1 MRRTASIGAAAGLV
15 VLSSCT
21 ADNSHRAPVA
31 AASVS
36 SPSSPVKNTTGKPA
50 SGRSCVQLSQIR
62 ETRVVDDRTIDFIL
76 RDRTVLRNTLPYACP
91 NLGFER
97 AFSYA
102 TSLNELCSV
111 DIITVINN
119 GGGPRIGASC
129 GLGAFVPYTPVP
141 AAR

>member
-1 MRRTASIGAAAGLV
+1 MRRADLMYAVAGLMA
-15 VLSSCT
+15 LGSCT
-21 ADNSHRAPVA
+21 ASTDRRTPAVAAVPQAPVSPVA
-31 AASVS
+31 A
-36 SPSSPVKNTTGKPA
+36 T
-50 SGRSCVQLSQIR
+50 RSCVPLTQIR

-97 AFSYA
+97 AFSYK
-102 TSLNELCSV
+102 TSLSELCSV

-119 GGGPRIGASC
+119 GGGPRLGASC

-141 AAR
+141 AAH

>member
-1 MRRTASIGAAAGLV
+1 MRRTASIAVAAGLV
-15 VLSSCT
+15 MLSSCT
-21 ADNSHRAPVA
+21 TDNSHRAPDA
-31 AASVS
+31 DAPASA
-36 SPSSPVKNTTGKPA
+36 PSSPVKTATGKPA

-102 TSLNELCSV
+102 TSLSELCSV
-111 DIITVINN
+111 DIISVINN

-129 GLGAFVPYTPVP
+129 GLGTFIPYTPVP

>member
-1 MRRTASIGAAAGLV
+1 MNRIATISLAAGVAL
-15 VLSSCT
+15 LSGCT
-21 ADNSHRAPVA
+21 ADNSRRVPAVTA
-31 AASVS
+31 QSTA
-36 SPSSPVKNTTGKPA
+36 PSSPASPIKPA
-50 SGRSCVQLSQIR
+50 SGRNCVQLSQIR

-102 TSLNELCSV
+102 TSLSELCNV

-119 GGGPRIGASC
+119 SGGGPRIGASC
-129 GLGAFVPYTPVP
+129 GLGNFVPYTPIP